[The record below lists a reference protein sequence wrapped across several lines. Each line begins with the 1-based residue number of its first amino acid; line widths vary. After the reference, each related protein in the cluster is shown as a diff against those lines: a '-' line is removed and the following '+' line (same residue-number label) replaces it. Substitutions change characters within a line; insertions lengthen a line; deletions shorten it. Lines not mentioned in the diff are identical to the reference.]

1 MPAGFKWLYLYP
13 FAYLHYIYV
22 CDDNTIPVKGT
33 EEKIQLVCYLWF
45 QQNLIP
51 ITDKQTKPSIIQPN
65 DNLIILTWVNSY

>member
-33 EEKIQLVCYLWF
+33 EEKI
-45 QQNLIP
+45 
-51 ITDKQTKPSIIQPN
+51 
-65 DNLIILTWVNSY
+65 LTCLLPVISTEPYSYHR